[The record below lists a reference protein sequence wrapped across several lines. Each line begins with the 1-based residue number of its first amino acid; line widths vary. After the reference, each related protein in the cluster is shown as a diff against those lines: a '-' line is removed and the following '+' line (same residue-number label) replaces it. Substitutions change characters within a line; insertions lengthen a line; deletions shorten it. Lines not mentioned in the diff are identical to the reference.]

1 MKVMAWYRVNAKPE
15 TLFKEIPDL
24 PSGWFLDEKDRNLFA
39 HFLISSFSFS
49 FPRPSDMSNG
59 AATYTPPQPG
69 SKIIIV
75 GGGAFGLS
83 TAYALA
89 LKNKYDVWVYDRQ
102 TIPAPDAASTGIYLL
117 LCT

>member
-1 MKVMAWYRVNAKPE
+1 MANSTTMYN
-15 TLFKEIPDL
+15 
-24 PSGWFLDEKDRNLFA
+24 
-39 HFLISSFSFS
+39 
-49 FPRPSDMSNG
+49 
-59 AATYTPPQPG
+59 PPKPG

-102 TIPAPDAASTGIYLL
+102 SIPAPDAASTGKKEERIKTIDRYILCVKQSVAKEINLL
-117 LCT
+117 LSGRH